1 MGKYIPEKYIYPTI
15 FLRNLKSIKGDIA
28 VITGAGSGIGRLVAY
43 RLVKLGA
50 TVVSIDVNKAGNDE
64 TAK

>member
-1 MGKYIPEKYIYPTI
+1 MLHKNVYPTI